1 MTAINW
7 HERAQQAT
15 FQVKNFING
24 AYRAVK
30 GDGLISKHAGR
41 DGALLY
47 EFAEDTA
54 AEVDEAVA
62 NAKAAFDSGI
72 WADLPMSQRQAV
84 IEKLADLVEE
94 HQEELALYES
104 MDVGKPISNALTADI
119 GAVTNYL
126 RSAARAAEAV
136 TGPSGSNG
144 GVVAYQE
151 LKPVGVVAGIVGW
164 NFPLTLAAQKVGPA
178 LMMGNSLVLKPS
190 EFTSLSA
197 CRLAELAI
205 EAGVPAG
212 VFNVVNGA
220 GKTVGDAL
228 ARHLDVGLLSFVG
241 GSATGKQL
249 MVSAGQSNMKRLILE
264 CGGKSPYIVFD
275 DCPKDLDVLAADIV
289 DTAFPN
295 QGALCVAGTR
305 LLMQAGIRDKLL
317 PKIIALSK
325 ALVPQDPLNP
335 DTSFGAIM
343 NEAHMHKVLGYIERA
358 QVQGCEL
365 IVGGNQVNQ
374 DSGGFYIEPTI
385 FDQVDPNAEIAQ
397 EEIFGPVLSIMT
409 FDSEQQAI
417 EIANN
422 SHYGLAAY
430 VATEDMA
437 RARRLGR
444 KLNTGILAAVT
455 TSTPTGGG
463 VSIPMEGHKQSG
475 FGMEGGVAG
484 LKAYTVATMVNMYI

>member
-1 MTAINW
+1 M
-7 HERAQQAT
+7 
-15 FQVKNFING
+15 
-24 AYRAVK
+24 
-30 GDGLISKHAGR
+30 
-41 DGALLY
+41 
-47 EFAEDTA
+47 
-54 AEVDEAVA
+54 
-62 NAKAAFDSGI
+62 
-72 WADLPMSQRQAV
+72 
-84 IEKLADLVEE
+84 
-94 HQEELALYES
+94 
-104 MDVGKPISNALTADI
+104 
-119 GAVTNYL
+119 
-126 RSAARAAEAV
+126 
-136 TGPSGSNG
+136 
-144 GVVAYQE
+144 
-151 LKPVGVVAGIVGW
+151 
-164 NFPLTLAAQKVGPA
+164 
-178 LMMGNSLVLKPS
+178 
-190 EFTSLSA
+190 
-197 CRLAELAI
+197 
-205 EAGVPAG
+205 
-212 VFNVVNGA
+212 
-220 GKTVGDAL
+220 
-228 ARHLDVGLLSFVG
+228 
-241 GSATGKQL
+241 
-249 MVSAGQSNMKRLILE
+249 
-264 CGGKSPYIVFD
+264 FD

>member
-1 MTAINW
+1 MNNILYNTENLFDTASVL
-7 HERAQQAT
+7 A
-15 FQVKNFING
+15 FINDFT
-24 AYRAVK
+24 V
-30 GDGLISKHAGR
+30 GL
-41 DGALLY
+41 D
-47 EFAEDTA
+47 
-54 AEVDEAVA
+54 
-62 NAKAAFDSGI
+62 
-72 WADLPMSQRQAV
+72 
-84 IEKLADLVEE
+84 IEHV
-94 HQEELALYES
+94 Q
-104 MDVGKPISNALTADI
+104 INT
-119 GAVTNYL
+119 
-126 RSAARAAEAV
+126 
-136 TGPSGSNG
+136 
-144 GVVAYQE
+144 
-151 LKPVGVVAGIVGW
+151 W
-164 NFPLTLAAQKVGPA
+164 
-178 LMMGNSLVLKPS
+178 
-190 EFTSLSA
+190 
-197 CRLAELAI
+197 AI
-205 EAGVPAG
+205 EA
-212 VFNVVNGA
+212 VVKGM
-220 GKTVGDAL
+220 KFDFP
-228 ARHLDVGLLSFVG
+228 HIDGLEKASPFKKAANFLCYFV
-241 GSATGKQL
+241 AE
-249 MVSAGQSNMKRLILE
+249 APIL
-264 CGGKSPYIVFD
+264 KSPYIVFD